1 MGCLP
6 ESGGCERRRT
16 DPFVDHLNWM
26 EGTNYVHSICLDV
39 VYRNSPQPEA
49 LYIDHG
55 SERQLV
61 IERKNLVWPPE
72 YAIGHKNDHF
82 LVDLVTEGL
91 RDLVSD
97 DAYELHLDLSVLG
110 SAGELEEFAA
120 VIVET
125 VRTRFPEIRAGMT
138 VGSSQIG
145 RRWRFWLGDRSS
157 RVFDGAPETGL
168 GIHWDVPT
176 SLDSRGTP
184 HGFLAEVSRLFG
196 ACVRKFAPYRDARRI
211 LVIEQHGD
219 IRYMGA
225 WWWKRV
231 LEAVS
236 VPPQINEL
244 WDSMFD
250 WLDDYEQG
258 WTFEK
263 LYPITDHTA
272 TIDFRHLDASEV

>member
-1 MGCLP
+1 M
-6 ESGGCERRRT
+6 
-16 DPFVDHLNWM
+16 
-26 EGTNYVHSICLDV
+26 CLDV

-49 LYIDHG
+49 LYVDQDSG
-55 SERQLV
+55 RRLV

-72 YAIGHKNDHF
+72 YAVGHKNDHL

-91 RDLVSD
+91 RDLISD
-97 DAYELHLDLSVLG
+97 DAYELHLDLSVSG
-110 SAGELEEFAA
+110 TTVELEEFAA

-125 VRTRFPEIRAGMT
+125 VRTRFPEILAGMT
-138 VGSSQIG
+138 VGSSQVG
-145 RRWRFWLGDRSS
+145 RRWKFWLGDRSS

-176 SLDSRGTP
+176 SLDSCGTP
-184 HGFLAEVSRLFG
+184 PDGFLADVSRLFG
-196 ACVRKFAPYRDARRI
+196 ACVRKFASYTDARRI
-211 LVIEQHGD
+211 LVIEQHGE

-225 WWWKRV
+225 WWWKIV

-244 WDSMFD
+244 WDAMFD

-263 LYPITDHTA
+263 LYPITDPTPKLA
-272 TIDFRHLDASEV
+272 LDI